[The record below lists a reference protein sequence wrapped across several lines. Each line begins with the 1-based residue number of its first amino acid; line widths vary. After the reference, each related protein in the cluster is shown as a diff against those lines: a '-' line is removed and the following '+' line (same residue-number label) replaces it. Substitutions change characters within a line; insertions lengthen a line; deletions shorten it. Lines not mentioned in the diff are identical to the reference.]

1 MSKWVEKGREKRK
14 ERRKHV
20 AMQTA
25 SLMSP
30 ESMDQITPSAHAPYS
45 NGASFL
51 YRLPLKRPLNSE
63 IFVRTSQDLGCY

>member
-1 MSKWVEKGREKRK
+1 MSKWVEKGREKKK

-45 NGASFL
+45 RG
-51 YRLPLKRPLNSE
+51 R
-63 IFVRTSQDLGCY
+63 RTTEQVFYIAYH